1 MYKIKLMVVLSLCIF
16 FAHEAFS
23 QYPERVLTLDASIRQ
38 ALNINHDILINKQSV
53 LFAEQRIKKT
63 QKFYYPA
70 VDLNINVS
78 KFSNDLPTV
87 IDSESMPNVTYLP
100 SGTQD
105 LYYSTRLSL
114 WQTIYNGGKTS
125 ATNELAKISLS
136 QVKNKSDI
144 KTNEVI
150 ANVKTD
156 FYKIIVLQEKIK
168 LYKQTIE
175 ILSKNK
181 KSQTDVDNLKDK
193 LEILQYEYG
202 IQILDFLNLI
212 GLGLDTVIELSGS
225 IDMNMTNLDLNLDQC
240 ILWAYQF
247 RPEMKNTQYQET
259 IDGIEVNLLTMEK
272 YPTVM
277 FGAAYDWMD
286 GDSRTVEKNWYIS
299 LNLSLPIF
307 DGGSLFAKIKEKKIQ
322 SRQATLERSK
332 EEEQIKL
339 QVRKAFSKY
348 TFWYSKTSKNNN
360 TKKQKDAIKNLEEKL
375 YKMDIMYNYLKSLFE
390 LELSIGKQISD
401 LNLKLAE

>member
-1 MYKIKLMVVLSLCIF
+1 MYKVKFITVLSLCIL
-16 FAHEAFS
+16 FALNGFA
-23 QYPERVLTLDASIRQ
+23 QYPEKVLTLDASIRQ

-53 LFAEQRIKKT
+53 LFAEQRIKKA

-78 KFSNDLPTV
+78 KFSNDMPTL
-87 IDSESMPNVTYLP
+87 INSESMRNVTYLP
-100 SGTQD
+100 EGAQD

-144 KTNEVI
+144 KVNEVI
-150 ANVKTD
+150 ANVKIN
-156 FYKIIVLQEKIK
+156 FYKLITLQEKIK
-168 LYKQTIE
+168 LYKQTID
-175 ILSKNK
+175 ILSKNQ
-181 KSQTDVDNLKDK
+181 KSNTDTENLKTK
-193 LEILQYEYG
+193 LEITDYEYQG
-202 IQILDFLNLI
+202 QVLDFLNLI
-212 GLGLDTVIELSGS
+212 GLGLDTIVELSGTL
-225 IDMNMTNLDLNLDQC
+225 DMPNLDLDLKLDQC

-272 YPTVM
+272 YPTIM
-277 FGAAYDWMD
+277 LGAAYDWMD
-286 GDSRTVEKNWYIS
+286 GDARNVEKNWYIA

-322 SRQATLERSK
+322 ARQATLERSK

-339 QVRKAFSKY
+339 QVRKAYNKYIFWFGKASKI
-348 TFWYSKTSKNNN
+348 NNAE
-360 TKKQKDAIKNLEEKL
+360 KQKDPVKELENKI
-375 YKMDIMYNYLKSLFE
+375 YKMDIMYNYLKSLCE

>member
-1 MYKIKLMVVLSLCIF
+1 MYKLKLMVVLSLCVL
-16 FAHEAFS
+16 FAPEAFS

-38 ALNINHDILINKQSV
+38 ALNINHDILINRQSV

-63 QKFYYPA
+63 QKFYYPS
-70 VDLNINVS
+70 VDLNLNVS
-78 KFSNDLPTV
+78 KFSNDLPTI
-87 IDSESMPNVTYLP
+87 IDSESMSNSTYLP
-100 SGTQD
+100 EGTQD

-150 ANVKTD
+150 ANVKID
-156 FYKIIVLQEKIK
+156 FYKIIALQEKIK
-168 LYKQTIE
+168 LYKQTID
-175 ILSKNK
+175 ILSKNQ
-181 KSQTDVDNLKDK
+181 KSETDIENLKNK
-193 LEILQYEYG
+193 LEISEYEYQA
-202 IQILDFLNLI
+202 QILDFLNLI

-225 IDMNMTNLDLNLDQC
+225 MDMQNLDLDLNLDQC

-272 YPTVM
+272 YPTIM

-286 GDSRTVEKNWYIS
+286 GDSRTIEKNWYVS

-322 SRQATLERSK
+322 ARQATLERSK

-339 QVRKAFSKY
+339 QVRKAY
-348 TFWYSKTSKNNN
+348 NRYIFWYNKASKNTNIE
-360 TKKQKDAIKNLEEKL
+360 KQKDIIKTTEEKI

-390 LELSIGKQISD
+390 LELSIGRQISD

>member
-1 MYKIKLMVVLSLCIF
+1 MYKLKLAVLLSLCLLF
-16 FAHEAFS
+16 SATKAFS

-38 ALNINHDILINKQSV
+38 ALNINHDILINRQSV

-63 QKFYYPA
+63 QKFYYPS
-70 VDLNINVS
+70 VDLNLNVS

-87 IDSESMPNVTYLP
+87 IDSESMPNATYLP
-100 SGTQD
+100 EGTQD

-168 LYKQTIE
+168 LYKQSID
-175 ILSKNK
+175 ILSKNT
-181 KSQTDVDNLKDK
+181 KSESDVEVLKNK
-193 LEILQYEYG
+193 LEIAEYEYQ

-225 IDMNMTNLDLNLDQC
+225 MDMQNLDLNLDQC

-272 YPTVM
+272 YPTIM

-286 GDSRTVEKNWYIS
+286 GDSRTIEKNWYVS

-322 SRQATLERSK
+322 ARQATLERSK

-339 QVRKAFSKY
+339 QVRKAYNKY
-348 TFWYSKTSKNNN
+348 IFWYSKASKNTN
-360 TKKQKDAIKNLEEKL
+360 TGKQKDIIKNLEDKM

-390 LELSIGKQISD
+390 LELSIGRQISD